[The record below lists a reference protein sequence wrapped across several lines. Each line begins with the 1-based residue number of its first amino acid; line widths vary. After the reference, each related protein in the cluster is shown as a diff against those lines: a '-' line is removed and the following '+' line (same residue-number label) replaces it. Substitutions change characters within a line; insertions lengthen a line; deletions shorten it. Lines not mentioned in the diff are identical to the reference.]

1 MLRFFCSIFAVCVV
15 TVNCYAE
22 PNLTVQGLSSEGKL
36 PNRILEALIA
46 REGGYTIVY
55 PDDKSGIETSEPKL
69 HSEILSGE
77 RDLMWTL
84 TSKAHEEKFQAVYIP
99 LYRGLIG
106 MRIALVKAQNLNLF
120 KNVSSLQD
128 LQQFKAGQGL
138 MWADT
143 KILESNQLKVVKEL
157 KYLNL
162 FPMLEG
168 GRFDYF
174 PRGLPEPFS
183 EIEREAKYNLAVEP
197 YLLLKYTAPF
207 YFFVRKGNTELHDYL
222 KNGLENMI
230 ADGTFETLFFNDT
243 QVKQALKQANVK
255 QRIVIELNNPG
266 LTPQTPIGRK
276 ALWFDPIN
284 EDF

>member
-174 PRGLPEPFS
+174 PRGYPNPL
-183 EIEREAKYNLAVEP
+183 
-197 YLLLKYTAPF
+197 
-207 YFFVRKGNTELHDYL
+207 
-222 KNGLENMI
+222 
-230 ADGTFETLFFNDT
+230 
-243 QVKQALKQANVK
+243 VKLNVK
-255 QRIVIELNNPG
+255 PNIIWLSNPISCLNTQPRFIFLYAKGIPNY
-266 LTPQTPIGRK
+266 TI
-276 ALWFDPIN
+276 I
-284 EDF
+284 

>member
-1 MLRFFCSIFAVCVV
+1 MKSLYSIIAVFIF
-15 TVNCYAE
+15 TTYSYAE
-22 PNLTVQGLSSEGKL
+22 QDLAVQGLSNQAKL
-36 PNRILEALIA
+36 PNRILETLIA
-46 REGGYTIVY
+46 REGGYAIVY
-55 PDDKSGIETSEPKL
+55 PDDKSGIETSETKL
-69 HSEILSGE
+69 HAEIISGE

-84 TSKAHEEKFQAVYIP
+84 TSKTHEDKFQAVYIP

-106 MRIALVKAQNLNLF
+106 MRISIVKAQNRDLF
-120 KNVSSLQD
+120 KQVSSLQE
-128 LQQFKAGQGL
+128 LQRFKAGQGL

-143 KILESNQLKVVKEL
+143 KILESNQLQVVKEL

-183 EIEREAKYNLAVEP
+183 EIEREAKYNLIVEP
-197 YLLLKYTAPF
+197 HLLIKYIAPF

-230 ADGTFETLFFNDT
+230 ADGTYEKLFFDDP
-243 QVKQALKQANVK
+243 QVKQALTLTNVK
-255 QRIVIELNNPG
+255 QRKVIDLTNPN
-266 LTPQTPIGRK
+266 LTPQTPTQRK
-276 ALWFDPIN
+276 ELWFDPIN
-284 EDF
+284 DKF